1 MIDREWK
8 PGDVVSLRLPM
19 LPRAETMRDFNDG
32 GKPYVSLSC
41 GPILFAYGI
50 AEEDENTPKPGV
62 RTDWRLD
69 SSRVLADAKV
79 VREAMPAKWDWPLA
93 SPLRLKVAAADGSPI
108 ELVPY
113 GCAKLRVSMFPD
125 DAGKTKR

>member
-1 MIDREWK
+1 MRN
-8 PGDVVSLRLPM
+8 GLVSP
-19 LPRAETMRDFNDG
+19 
-32 GKPYVSLSC
+32 
-41 GPILFAYGI
+41 
-50 AEEDENTPKPGV
+50 
-62 RTDWRLD
+62 
-69 SSRVLADAKV
+69 SRVFTRDKWRDKALIWRRWDAGG
-79 VREAMPAKWDWPLA
+79 PLA